1 MAPPPGEQNDGESIA
16 GNASRSLLTPFFT
29 KTYQFVD
36 DSTVDDVN
44 STSIAN
50 KEAGEWWWEG
60 DETGLMDGISGKQN
74 FLWIDQNTEKIA
86 FLVWPIAEDHVVPI
100 ILTSLADTSEI
111 NAARI
116 ETGASLN
123 NQISFLT
130 LSSSLSIEIAFGSHA
145 KPPLMESSSPIS
157 IQQTLHQDPNP
168 ESSPKPL
175 PYKKSFVTSLMEAA
189 TLRTPSFREDSY
201 FVSHLKSSER
211 KALQELKDKLMA
223 SHGPDSMWAISLLSN
238 DDKSDVILLKFL
250 RARDFRVTDSL
261 QMLLKCLQWRK
272 DFEADTILDED
283 LGFKELEGVVA
294 YMHGFDREGH
304 PVCYNAYGVFKDK
317 DMYDRIFGDDE
328 KLQKFLRWR
337 VQVLER
343 GIKLLH
349 FKPGGINSI
358 IQVTDL
364 KDMPKRELRVASNH
378 ILSLFQDNY
387 PEMVARKIFI
397 NVPWYFSV
405 LYSMFS
411 PFLTQRTKSK
421 FVISKEGN
429 AAETLYKFIRPE
441 DVPVQYGGLSRP
453 SDLQNG
459 PPKPASEFTV
469 KGGEK
474 VNIQI
479 EGIEAGA
486 TITWDIVVGGWDLDY
501 SAEFVPIA
509 EGSYTIAVE
518 KSRKIAAT
526 EEAIH
531 NTFTA
536 REAGKMVF
544 SVDNTAS
551 RKRKVAAYRYV
562 VRKSTAILA

>member
-1 MAPPPGEQNDGESIA
+1 ME
-16 GNASRSLLTPFFT
+16 ASQKTPL
-29 KTYQFVD
+29 QD
-36 DSTVDDVN
+36 LP
-44 STSIAN
+44 
-50 KEAGEWWWEG
+50 EA
-60 DETGLMDGISGKQN
+60 
-74 FLWIDQNTEKIA
+74 
-86 FLVWPIAEDHVVPI
+86 
-100 ILTSLADTSEI
+100 
-111 NAARI
+111 
-116 ETGASLN
+116 
-123 NQISFLT
+123 
-130 LSSSLSIEIAFGSHA
+130 
-145 KPPLMESSSPIS
+145 
-157 IQQTLHQDPNP
+157 
-168 ESSPKPL
+168 SPKP
-175 PYKKSFVTSLMEAA
+175 YKKNLMTSLMAA
-189 TLRTPSFREDSY
+189 ASTTLRSPSFKEDTY
-201 FVSHLKSSER
+201 FVSNLKSSEK
-211 KALQELKDKLMA
+211 KALQDLKDKLMSSDTFSSPSEA
-223 SHGPDSMWAISLLSN
+223 SIWGINLLQN
-238 DDKSDVILLKFL
+238 DERSDVVLLKFL
-250 RARDFRVTDSL
+250 RARDFRVADSFA
-261 QMLLKCLQWRK
+261 MLTKCLVWRK
-272 DFEADTILDED
+272 EFKTDVVLEEE

-294 YMHGFDREGH
+294 YMHGYDREGH
-304 PVCYNAYGVFKDK
+304 PVCYNAYGVFRDK
-317 DMYDRIFGDDE
+317 DMYDRIFGDEE
-328 KLQKFLRWR
+328 KLKKFLRWR

-343 GIKLLH
+343 GINLLH
-349 FKPGGINSI
+349 FKPGGVNSL

-364 KDMPKRELRVASNH
+364 KDMPKRELRVASNQ

-405 LYSMFS
+405 LYSVFS

-429 AAETLYKFIRPE
+429 VAETLYKFIRPE

-486 TITWDIVVGGWDLDY
+486 TITWDIVVGGWDLEY

-518 KSRKIAAT
+518 KPRKMNPS

-531 NTFTA
+531 NSFTS
-536 REAGKMVF
+536 REAGKMVL

-551 RKRKVAAYRYV
+551 RRKKVAAYRYI
-562 VRKSTAILA
+562 VRKSTTI

>member
-1 MAPPPGEQNDGESIA
+1 
-16 GNASRSLLTPFFT
+16 
-29 KTYQFVD
+29 
-36 DSTVDDVN
+36 
-44 STSIAN
+44 
-50 KEAGEWWWEG
+50 
-60 DETGLMDGISGKQN
+60 
-74 FLWIDQNTEKIA
+74 
-86 FLVWPIAEDHVVPI
+86 
-100 ILTSLADTSEI
+100 
-111 NAARI
+111 
-116 ETGASLN
+116 
-123 NQISFLT
+123 
-130 LSSSLSIEIAFGSHA
+130 
-145 KPPLMESSSPIS
+145 MESSSPIS